1 MDKLEELEVE
11 YRLKRKMYEEQE
23 EDLFNQR
30 NQAVAVIDEVQE
42 RSNYYLKK
50 SITDNDLL
58 TQGFRETEQMKEE
71 ILELTKTKQR
81 EISREIEELDGAYY
95 RKRRL
100 LNEE

>member
-81 EISREIEELDGAYY
+81 EISREIEELDGDYY

-100 LNEE
+100 LDEE